1 MTLSSK
7 TKVAIVGSGPAGL
20 LLSHLLHLQGVD
32 SIVLER
38 KSQDYV
44 LSRIRAGVLERGTVK
59 VLRDSGL
66 GERMDRE
73 GLLHDGIRLGYA
85 GGIAGLDFND
95 LIGDKIMV
103 YGQTEVTKDLMKAR
117 AQAGGTLIYE
127 AQNVAIHDYHG
138 DTPSVTYEKEGVV
151 HEIKCDFIA
160 GCDGF
165 HGVCRKSIPAGNLEI
180 FERIYPFGWL
190 GILTETPPVHE
201 ELIYA
206 NHERGFALASMRSDY
221 ISRYYLQTPMDID
234 LADWPDERI
243 WEELSIRLG
252 GEVTRDMVTGPS
264 IEKSLAPL
272 RSFVAEP
279 LRHGRLFLAGDAAH
293 IVPPTGAKGLNL
305 AVADIRVLSQALVS
319 WFHTGDDQDLNQY
332 SDKALRR
339 IWKAERFSWFMT
351 RLLHTFPEEGG
362 FAHRIQ
368 QAELDYIIKSRAAA
382 VSLAENYVG
391 LTDAL
396 I

>member
-1 MTLSSK
+1 MTSSLK
-7 TKVAIVGSGPAGL
+7 TKVAIIGSGPAGL

-38 KSQDYV
+38 KSRDYV
-44 LSRIRAGVLERGTVK
+44 LSRIRAGVLERGTVNI
-59 VLRDSGL
+59 LRDSGL
-66 GERMDRE
+66 GERMDKE
-73 GLLHDGIRLGYA
+73 GLLHNGIQLGYA
-85 GGIAGLDFND
+85 GAVAGLDFNA
-95 LIGDKIMV
+95 LIGEKIMV
-103 YGQTEVTKDLMKAR
+103 YGQTEVTKDLMQAR
-117 AQAGGTLIYE
+117 EQAGGTLVYE
-127 AQNVAIHDYHG
+127 AANVAIHGYQSDS
-138 DTPSVTYEKEGVV
+138 PFVTYEKAGAV
-151 HEIKCDFIA
+151 HKIKCDFIA

-206 NHERGFALASMRSDY
+206 NHERGFALASMRSDHV
-221 ISRYYLQTPMDID
+221 SRYYVQTPMDID
-234 LADWPDERI
+234 LADWPDARI

-252 GEVTRDMVTGPS
+252 EEATRDMVTGPS

-305 AVADIRVLSQALVS
+305 AVADIRLLSAALIS
-319 WFHTGDDQDLNQY
+319 WFHTGNDHDLTHY
-332 SDKALRR
+332 SDTALRR

-351 RLLHTFPEEGG
+351 RLLHSFPEEGN
-362 FAHRIQ
+362 FAHRIR

-391 LTDAL
+391 LTDEL